1 MGIESKGGTKVVE
14 EEISKLSKVDI
25 EFLMNVIKNGMIPGK
40 HIDLATKIIKKLK
53 TQYAL
58 LNKSKKEVNKVLS
71 KYTKE
76 KDGELWV
83 EN

>member
-14 EEISKLSKVDI
+14 EEISKLNKVDI

-53 TQYAL
+53 TQYA
-58 LNKSKKEVNKVLS
+58 
-71 KYTKE
+71 
-76 KDGELWV
+76 
-83 EN
+83 